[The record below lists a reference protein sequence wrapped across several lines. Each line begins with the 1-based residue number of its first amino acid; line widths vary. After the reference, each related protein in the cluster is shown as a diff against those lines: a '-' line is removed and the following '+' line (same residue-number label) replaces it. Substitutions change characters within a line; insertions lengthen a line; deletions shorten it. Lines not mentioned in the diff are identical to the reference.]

1 MADVRFD
8 YGLLQELIDTFEA
21 TRSSFEGLAGSS
33 CPSCA
38 SDDPVAEHH
47 AAVVK
52 GQEDILLRGAVTSL
66 THARD
71 RAQAAFDAFK
81 AADAAGEGNK

>member
-1 MADVRFD
+1 MADLRFD
-8 YGLLQELIDTFEA
+8 YGLLQELIDTFEV
-21 TRSSFEGLAGSS
+21 TRSGFEGLAGAS

-47 AAVVK
+47 VAVVK
-52 GQEDILLRGAVTSL
+52 GQEDILLSGAVTSF

-71 RAQAAFDAFK
+71 GAQDAYDAFK
-81 AADAAGEGNK
+81 AADGAGEGK